1 MGQACT
7 IIHALA
13 APDGLLWDSH
23 QLRSWHLAGGII
35 SPLFRYIIV
44 DCIMHIWY
52 TRVDPQ
58 QVLIFY
64 ADDGRL
70 AEFQQASLQLAL
82 DLLPSLFVR
91 VGFVPQESRKRNLN
105 SILDWIHIFEFELF
119 ENKARLVH
127 GIVFLSSE
135 IFCTRISKAASQ
147 SITS

>member
-70 AEFQQASLQLAL
+70 AEFQQAFIATCVGSPAFTVC
-82 DLLPSLFVR
+82 SSRFVL
-91 VGFVPQESRKRNLN
+91 QESPKRNLN

-119 ENKARLVH
+119 ENKASLVH